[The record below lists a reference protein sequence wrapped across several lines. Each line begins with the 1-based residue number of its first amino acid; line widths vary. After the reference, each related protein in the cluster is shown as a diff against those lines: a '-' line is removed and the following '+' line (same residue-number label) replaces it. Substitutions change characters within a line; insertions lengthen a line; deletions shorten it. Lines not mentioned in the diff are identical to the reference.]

1 VTEIKQAGGT
11 TRRRRADADRSRT
24 ATLQAAISVLAETPE
39 ASVETIATAAGVT
52 RQTVYAHF
60 PSRDALL
67 IAVAD
72 HLTTELLA
80 EYEQL
85 DLETGTAMDAV
96 LLLID
101 TGRTFFKRHPVQL
114 YPAAATGDQQR
125 HQPIN
130 DLLTKTIR
138 RGQRTGEFTKTLPA
152 TWLADATIALAHT
165 AANLPPR
172 KSTPTL
178 HTTLHRLLQA
188 DPTTVAPT
196 GGGQSDG

>member
-1 VTEIKQAGGT
+1 MTEINQPAGRP

-24 ATLQAAISVLAETPE
+24 ATLQAAISVLAENPE
-39 ASVETIATAAGVT
+39 ASVENIATAAGVT

-85 DLETGTAMDAV
+85 DLETGTAMDAL

-101 TGRTFFKRHPVQL
+101 TGQTFFERHPVQL
-114 YPAAATGDQQR
+114 YPAAASGDPQR

-138 RGQRTGEFTKTLPA
+138 RGQRNGEFTKALPA
-152 TWLADATIALAHT
+152 TWLADATIALSHT
-165 AANLPPR
+165 AANLAPR

-178 HTTLHRLLQA
+178 HTTLRRLLL
-188 DPTTVAPT
+188 TE
-196 GGGQSDG
+196 